1 MDTTV
6 VLVHKGLSD
15 GVRGLIPYGA
25 VYLAA
30 FDKKNGRRMFF
41 ESLAENKGDA
51 VYSSIPWTD
60 DRLLLG
66 GKKKIALYAKSGE
79 QVAENSVENI
89 SGGEIQT
96 IYHNGC
102 DRFSPE
108 SGGFRPVV
116 DREDEWAIRTDD
128 GWLAVLDDNLSVKRQ
143 YVMDSL
149 VGCFDRFGYS
159 RCVQ

>member
-1 MDTTV
+1 M
-6 VLVHKGLSD
+6 
-15 GVRGLIPYGA
+15 
-25 VYLAA
+25 
-30 FDKKNGRRMFF
+30 
-41 ESLAENKGDA
+41 
-51 VYSSIPWTD
+51 YSSIPWTD
-60 DRLLLG
+60 DRLLLV

-116 DREDEWAIRTDD
+116 EPRGRVGDPDRRRMAGR
-128 GWLAVLDDNLSVKRQ
+128 AR
-143 YVMDSL
+143 
-149 VGCFDRFGYS
+149 R
-159 RCVQ
+159 

>member
-1 MDTTV
+1 
-6 VLVHKGLSD
+6 
-15 GVRGLIPYGA
+15 
-25 VYLAA
+25 
-30 FDKKNGRRMFF
+30 MFF

-60 DRLLLG
+60 DRLLLV

-128 GWLAVLDDNLSVKRQ
+128 G
-143 YVMDSL
+143 
-149 VGCFDRFGYS
+149 
-159 RCVQ
+159 